1 MKRTAAILSLA
12 LSAGLLAAQDLKSID
27 VASDE
32 WADCTLKDG
41 SGLYFDVMRLV
52 FAPQGSKLAIK
63 IVPFARSVQML
74 EAGKTDICVGVYQGD
89 VAEGKGIYPKYPM
102 DFDDLTVM
110 MQKAKVADY
119 KDEASLKDKKV
130 AWIVDYAY
138 DKYLSV
144 PVKLTEVSDTASGIK
159 MLQSGRIDY
168 YIETK
173 STIEPALEKL
183 GVSTKEF
190 KLDTVKWVRLYLAFA
205 ATDRGRALQAIWD
218 KRMPVIYKSGELQKA
233 FDKWGF
239 QESFEKMKKEM

>member
-1 MKRTAAILSLA
+1 MKRFAFAAA
-12 LSAGLLAAQDLKSID
+12 FVLSAFLVVAQDLKTID

-52 FAPQGSKLAIK
+52 YGPQGSKLAIK

-74 EAGKTDICVGVYQGD
+74 ESGKTDICVGIYQGD
-89 VAEGKGIYPKYPM
+89 VTNGIYPKYPI

-110 MQKAKVADY
+110 MLKSKVADY
-119 KDEASLKDKKV
+119 KGEASLKDKKV

-159 MLQSGRIDY
+159 MLQSGRVDY

-173 STIEPALEKL
+173 STITPALGTL
-183 GVSTKEF
+183 GISEGAF
-190 KLDTVKWVRLYLAFA
+190 HLDTVKWVRLYLGFA
-205 ATDRGRALQAIWD
+205 KNDKGKALQAIWD
-218 KRMPVIYKSGELQKA
+218 KRMPVLFKSGELQKA

-239 QESFEKMKKEM
+239 QESYEKLKKDM